1 MGVLQSSECL
11 PYEKLRPTKKLTRGY
26 VDGCFDLMHSGH
38 YNAVR
43 QAKQICDILV
53 VGIHSDEEITLNKA
67 APVMRQAERYELM
80 KHMKWADEI
89 VYDVPYS
96 PSIKTLELARADFC
110 IHGDDMPVNANG
122 ESAYDEMKNL
132 GRLKIVKRTEGV
144 STTDI
149 VGRLLL
155 LTKDHLERT
164 ESYGSSHS
172 EESIKTATEEA
183 KASSFGR
190 ALLNQLP
197 LKDKGVQMLTTS
209 RRIAEFSSGKLPKPD
224 DVVVY
229 IDGVFDMFH
238 IGHASTLEKAKA
250 LGSFLIV
257 GIHDD
262 ATANAMKGANY
273 PIMNL
278 HERVLT
284 VLACKHVDEVIM
296 GAPLKVT
303 DNLLRTF
310 NISYV
315 VQGTYSRLPFKAA
328 DSRIDVE
335 AANAYE
341 IPKQKG
347 IFREVESDWAYLS
360 TEAIAERIINNR
372 QTYQKRN
379 EKRGATEMDYYLN
392 QDGKKGVRET

>member
-1 MGVLQSSECL
+1 MGASKSTECL
-11 PYEKLRPTKKLTRGY
+11 PCSKLKPTKQLTRGY

-38 YNAVR
+38 YNAIR
-43 QAKQICDILV
+43 QAKQLCDILV
-53 VGIHSDEEITLNKA
+53 VGIHSDDEITRNKA
-67 APVMRQAERYELM
+67 APVMRQDERYALM
-80 KHMKWADEI
+80 NHIKWADEI

-96 PSIKTLELARADFC
+96 PSVKTLELARADFC

-155 LTKDHLERT
+155 LTKDHLS
-164 ESYGSSHS
+164 ESYHGN
-172 EESIKTATEEA
+172 IKKATDEA
-183 KASSFGR
+183 SCQATCGR

-209 RRIAEFSSGKLPKPD
+209 RRIAEFSSSRLPKPD
-224 DVVVY
+224 DVVIYV
-229 IDGVFDMFH
+229 DGVFDMFH
-238 IGHASTLEKAKA
+238 IGHASTLQKAKA
-250 LGSFLIV
+250 LGTFLII

-262 ATANAMKGANY
+262 ATANALHGANY

-278 HERVLT
+278 HERVLN
-284 VLACKHVDEVIM
+284 VCACKHVDEVII

-303 DNLLRTF
+303 ENLLKTF
-310 NISYV
+310 RVSCV
-315 VQGTYSRLPFKAA
+315 VQGTYSRQPFKAA
-328 DSRIDVE
+328 DSTIDLE
-335 AANAYE
+335 RDDPYA

-347 IFREVESDWAYLS
+347 MYREVESDWGYLS
-360 TEAIAERIINNR
+360 AGVIAERIISNR

-379 EKRGATEMDYYLN
+379 EKRGAVEMDYYTK
-392 QDGKKGVRET
+392 QDAKKGVRET